1 MTNGLFSGGNESGQW
16 THSWGKRRERS
27 RWPVRFSCGYQGLKS
42 GLMPLVEFNKRLTLV
57 MGSPSLQAA
66 VAASSDRPLSLIFA
80 GTVRSWRKAGPA
92 GLTASE
98 GETAAQREE
107 GRDQRDLI
115 LQRPSK

>member
-1 MTNGLFSGGNESGQW
+1 
-16 THSWGKRRERS
+16 
-27 RWPVRFSCGYQGLKS
+27 
-42 GLMPLVEFNKRLTLV
+42 MPLVEFNKRLTLV

-92 GLTASE
+92 GGLTASE
-98 GETAAQREE
+98 GETAPEREE